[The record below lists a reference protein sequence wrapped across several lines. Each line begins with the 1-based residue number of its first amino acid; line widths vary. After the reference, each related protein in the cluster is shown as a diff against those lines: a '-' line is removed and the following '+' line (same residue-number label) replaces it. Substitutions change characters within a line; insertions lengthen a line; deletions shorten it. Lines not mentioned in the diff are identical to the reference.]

1 MNSELPVRQQQVR
14 KVIRQFPQKQ
24 PVADNAGQAKP
35 RLSMDVLA
43 GVSVCLLT
51 ISFFFFFSYKHMILS
66 FMFVAHYSL
75 CRHLVVFSLMFK
87 NQVDASRMLS
97 R

>member
-1 MNSELPVRQQQVR
+1 MNSELPVSQQQVR

-43 GVSVCLLT
+43 GVSICLLT
-51 ISFFFFFSYKHMILS
+51 ISIIIIF
-66 FMFVAHYSL
+66 
-75 CRHLVVFSLMFK
+75 
-87 NQVDASRMLS
+87 
-97 R
+97 